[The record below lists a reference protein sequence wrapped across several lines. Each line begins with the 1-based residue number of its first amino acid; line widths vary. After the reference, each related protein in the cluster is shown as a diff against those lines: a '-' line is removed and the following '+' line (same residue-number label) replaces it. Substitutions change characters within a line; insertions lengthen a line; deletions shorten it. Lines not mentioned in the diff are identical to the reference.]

1 MNAVRIMQIQK
12 TDIRKVILDVSR
24 KEFMEHGFKDASMRT
39 IANKSGVSLGNI
51 YNYFKNKDEIFTQ
64 ILSVPVSILN
74 KANNLVDDKYFI
86 DIDNIRNEKIKQLKF
101 TYSIKFI
108 CNYRDELK
116 LLLFRAHG
124 SSLHDFKDNWIDKNT
139 EAGIKW
145 LKTYNNIHSKKVQAS
160 EFFIHYLNSS
170 YVNFVTEIL
179 MHDIYKNEMIDYL
192 KEYFEFF
199 YNGWIGIMK
208 E

>member
-1 MNAVRIMQIQK
+1 MQTQK
-12 TDIRKVILDVSR
+12 IDIRKIILDVSK
-24 KEFMEHGFKDASMRT
+24 KEFLEYGFKDASMRT
-39 IANKSGVSLGNI
+39 IAKKSDVGLSNI

-64 ILSVPVSILN
+64 ILAVPVSLLN
-74 KANNLVDDKYFI
+74 KVNNIFNDKYFF
-86 DIDNIRNEKIKQLKF
+86 DIENIRNGKIKQLKF

-116 LLLFRAHG
+116 LLLFKAHG
-124 SSLHDFKDNWIDKNT
+124 SSLQDFKDKWIDENT
-139 EAGIKW
+139 KAGIEW
-145 LKTYNNIHSKKVQAS
+145 LKKYNTIHSKKAQAS

-170 YVNFVTEIL
+170 YVNFITEIL
-179 MHDIYKNEMIDYL
+179 MHDIHKNEMIEYL

-199 YNGWIGIMK
+199 YNGWQGIMK